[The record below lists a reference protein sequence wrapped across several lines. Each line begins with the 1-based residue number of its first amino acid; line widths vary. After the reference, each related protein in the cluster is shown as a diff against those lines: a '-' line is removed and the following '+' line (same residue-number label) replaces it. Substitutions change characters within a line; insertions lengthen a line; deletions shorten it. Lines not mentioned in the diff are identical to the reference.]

1 MPGAP
6 APPRGR
12 VCCLLRALAWQ
23 VGRKRAVLVKS
34 RARFVPSKS
43 NPVPQLSRPR
53 HQPRHQAE
61 KETSAAEMLQK
72 KKIQGHSRS
81 ESSPALRPLHLSE
94 LAARAPL
101 FGAGQPG
108 EAALPSERHETFGF
122 CSPEVALSSYLL
134 QNKERGGGRGGK
146 EKRKSHRAHL
156 SGRKTGRK
164 IRCTGPGQSPL
175 HASGASKTLPG
186 RGGKAKA
193 SAA

>member
-1 MPGAP
+1 MSPRQGAARGAQGSESTASLPLGICLGRGGSGHPKTPKPRARWLPAAP

-34 RARFVPSKS
+34 RARFVPRKS

-72 KKIQGHSRS
+72 KPQGHSRS

-94 LAARAPL
+94 LPPFGRAARRGSAPL
-101 FGAGQPG
+101 
-108 EAALPSERHETFGF
+108 
-122 CSPEVALSSYLL
+122 
-134 QNKERGGGRGGK
+134 
-146 EKRKSHRAHL
+146 
-156 SGRKTGRK
+156 
-164 IRCTGPGQSPL
+164 
-175 HASGASKTLPG
+175 
-186 RGGKAKA
+186 GKARDVWLLL
-193 SAA
+193 S

>member
-1 MPGAP
+1 M
-6 APPRGR
+6 
-12 VCCLLRALAWQ
+12 LRTLAWQ

-34 RARFVPSKS
+34 RARFVPRKS

-72 KKIQGHSRS
+72 KPTRDTAGVR
-81 ESSPALRPLHLSE
+81 
-94 LAARAPL
+94 AARLSGPFTFRSCL
-101 FGAGQPG
+101 LLAGQPG